1 MPYQL
6 SPKDTFI
13 TEAIFIKYWYFF
25 AGRVPPFNEY
35 LNVNTPLQIGGLM
48 AQQFD
53 PLKYRWSHTPMGKPF
68 EGCIKNII
76 HNSKLYD
83 LAEPGLQLASKPG
96 CLQLEDVCKT
106 SFPGKKF
113 RKFSV
118 ETYKT
123 ISIWFKDFRLN
134 TRWN

>member
-1 MPYQL
+1 M
-6 SPKDTFI
+6 
-13 TEAIFIKYWYFF
+13 
-25 AGRVPPFNEY
+25 
-35 LNVNTPLQIGGLM
+35 NVNTPLQIGGLM

-106 SFPGKKF
+106 SFPGKQF
-113 RKFSV
+113 RKLLIFKRNLLD
-118 ETYKT
+118 ETTLEYQMK
-123 ISIWFKDFRLN
+123 I
-134 TRWN
+134 

>member
-1 MPYQL
+1 MVVDFCRTAVVMEHEDGTP
-6 SPKDTFI
+6 
-13 TEAIFIKYWYFF
+13 TEFNDKTCQVK
-25 AGRVPPFNEY
+25 GRVPPFNEY
-35 LNVNTPLQIGGLM
+35 LNVNTPLQVGGLM

-96 CLQLEDVCKT
+96 KLSLY
-106 SFPGKKF
+106 F
-113 RKFSV
+113 
-118 ETYKT
+118 
-123 ISIWFKDFRLN
+123 
-134 TRWN
+134 

>member
-1 MPYQL
+1 MKLNLFWQIEISGLNRMEKLCHKCFTKKHFNNWGHFYKIL
-6 SPKDTFI
+6 
-13 TEAIFIKYWYFF
+13 IFFS
-25 AGRVPPFNEY
+25 GRVPPFNEY

-113 RKFSV
+113 R
-118 ETYKT
+118 
-123 ISIWFKDFRLN
+123 
-134 TRWN
+134 

>member
-1 MPYQL
+1 
-6 SPKDTFI
+6 
-13 TEAIFIKYWYFF
+13 
-25 AGRVPPFNEY
+25 
-35 LNVNTPLQIGGLM
+35 M

-106 SFPGKKF
+106 SFPGKGSFTGTMFLMLFMGSIKKCEKRIKTF
-113 RKFSV
+113 MIRKLSPV
-118 ETYKT
+118 Y
-123 ISIWFKDFRLN
+123 
-134 TRWN
+134 

>member
-1 MPYQL
+1 MCL
-6 SPKDTFI
+6 LTFS
-13 TEAIFIKYWYFF
+13 
-25 AGRVPPFNEY
+25 GRVPPFNEY

-106 SFPGKKF
+106 SFPGKGSFTGTNFMMLFMAFYVK
-113 RKFSV
+113 KG
-118 ETYKT
+118 
-123 ISIWFKDFRLN
+123 III
-134 TRWN
+134 